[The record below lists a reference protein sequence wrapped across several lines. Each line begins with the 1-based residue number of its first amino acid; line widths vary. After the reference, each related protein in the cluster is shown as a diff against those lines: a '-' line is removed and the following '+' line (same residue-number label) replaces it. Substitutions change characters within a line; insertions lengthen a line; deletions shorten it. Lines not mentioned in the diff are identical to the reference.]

1 MLYYF
6 LPVAIKV
13 GQLIGIVDEF
23 DEGDGLAVLVVVY
36 GLELSPCVVGDEF
49 SIGWSDVGVKQLHVA
64 VVGDGVVLEI
74 TACSITLLC
83 VQNKNH
89 LWTSRSVIML
99 YL

>member
-13 GQLIGIVDEF
+13 VQLIGIVDEF

-49 SIGWSDVGVKQLHVA
+49 SIG
-64 VVGDGVVLEI
+64 
-74 TACSITLLC
+74 
-83 VQNKNH
+83 
-89 LWTSRSVIML
+89 
-99 YL
+99 